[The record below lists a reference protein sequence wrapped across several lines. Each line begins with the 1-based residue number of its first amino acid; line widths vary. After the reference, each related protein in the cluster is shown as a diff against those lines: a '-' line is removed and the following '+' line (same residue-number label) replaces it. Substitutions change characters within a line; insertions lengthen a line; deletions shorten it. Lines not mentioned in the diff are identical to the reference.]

1 MADREKK
8 KGGGKYKKFEKNEKS
23 FLGGKKKA
31 FFMVFKR
38 LSFGVKIKIDKK

>member
-23 FLGGKKKA
+23 FLGEKKSVFHGFQKA
-31 FFMVFKR
+31 IIWCKN
-38 LSFGVKIKIDKK
+38 KN

>member
-23 FLGGKKKA
+23 FLGEKKKH
-31 FFMVFKR
+31 FLWFSKGYHSV
-38 LSFGVKIKIDKK
+38 